1 MSCSGVFQT
10 GFQPRL
16 LLFGS
21 CLLCYCLPHPVV
33 LCLTPLSRQLVAP
46 SARQSVTLL
55 VRQLVMSSVWWL
67 VTFTTRQPATP
78 LVWQSLA
85 PGADNPVT
93 LSYYLLRRCICV
105 ASYYIRYRPGV
116 VEATNAPPFPLL
128 SRSVFSPL
136 FSFPAASLSFRFLL
150 AFFFPCRFSFIPFS
164 PRFFFPAAS
173 LSFRFLAV
181 FFFSCRSSLVLF
193 FPFFLSL
200 PLLSHPAS
208 TPRSFPFFRLPPS
221 TSSDHPYL
229 RIPSPP
235 SSPRK
240 KIKTLVV

>member
-46 SARQSVTLL
+46 SARQPVTLS
-55 VRQLVMSSVWWL
+55 VQPLVMFSVWWL

-85 PGADNPVT
+85 PGVDKPVT
-93 LSYYLLRRCICV
+93 FVVSLAPLLYLCGLLFIYYTGPELLRQQML
-105 ASYYIRYRPGV
+105 
-116 VEATNAPPFPLL
+116 PLP
-128 SRSVFSPL
+128 RFSPSS
-136 FSFPAASLSFRFLL
+136 FSR
-150 AFFFPCRFSFIPFS
+150 R
-164 PRFFFPAAS
+164 
-173 LSFRFLAV
+173 
-181 FFFSCRSSLVLF
+181 
-193 FPFFLSL
+193 FFLSL

-229 RIPSPP
+229 RIPSHPP
-235 SSPRK
+235 PPPLGK
-240 KIKTLVV
+240 N

>member
-46 SARQSVTLL
+46 SARQPVTLS
-55 VRQLVMSSVWWL
+55 VQPLVMFSVWWL

-85 PGADNPVT
+85 PGVDKPVT
-93 LSYYLLRRCICV
+93 FVVSLAPLLYLCGLLFIYYTGPELLRQQML
-105 ASYYIRYRPGV
+105 P
-116 VEATNAPPFPLL
+116 L
-128 SRSVFSPL
+128 SRFSL
-136 FSFPAASLSFRFLL
+136 V
-150 AFFFPCRFSFIPFS
+150 PFS
-164 PRFFFPAAS
+164 R
-173 LSFRFLAV
+173 R
-181 FFFSCRSSLVLF
+181 
-193 FPFFLSL
+193 FFLSL
-200 PLLSHPAS
+200 PLLSHSVFSSLFLSCRFSLVPFFPLFLSLPLLSRSVFSRFFFPCRSSYPVS

-229 RIPSPP
+229 RIPSPL
-235 SSPRK
+235 SSPRR